1 MLRTI
6 SIALMAAVAAFLV
19 FVALQPASGTVTRSA
34 VLAASPDV
42 IFPHINSIKKWDAWS
57 PWAKLDPNAKN
68 TFEGPEAGVGSS
80 MAWDGN
86 NDIGT
91 GKMSIIESDANKRVK
106 YRLDFQKPMTST
118 STAEFTL
125 QPEAAGTRVT
135 WTMTGERPFMAR
147 VICTVMGVD
156 RMVGSMFEQGLVNLG
171 NITKSS

>member
-6 SIALMAAVAAFLV
+6 FIALVAALAAFLV
-19 FVALQPASGTVTRSA
+19 FVAVQPASGTVTRSA

-42 IFPHINSIKKWDAWS
+42 IFPHINSLKKWDAWS

-68 TFEGPEAGVGSS
+68 SFDGPETGVGSA

-86 NDIGT
+86 NEVGM
-91 GKMSIIESDANKRVK
+91 GKMTIVESDANKRVK
-106 YRLDFQKPMTST
+106 YRLDFQKPMTGT

-125 QPEAAGTRVT
+125 QPEATGTRVT

-147 VICTVMGVD
+147 VICTIMGVD
-156 RMVGSMFEQGLVNLG
+156 RIVGGMFEKGLVNLG
-171 NITKSS
+171 NVTKST